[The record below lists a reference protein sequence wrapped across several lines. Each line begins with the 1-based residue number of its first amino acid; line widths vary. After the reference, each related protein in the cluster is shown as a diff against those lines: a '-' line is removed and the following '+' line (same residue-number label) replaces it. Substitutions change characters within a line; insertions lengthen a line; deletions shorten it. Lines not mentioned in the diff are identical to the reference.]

1 MGHGKGGVNGEQVH
15 IQLRHLTASNTIIG
29 TMKKFLSALVL
40 TILVLQT
47 LALAQSEVAP
57 PAQSIPVDQ
66 ENARKARAVLNQT
79 IQALGGQAYL
89 NLQDITQ
96 EGRTY
101 SFYHGRPNSLGIVFW
116 RFYKFPDKDRIEL
129 TKKRDVIYV
138 YNGDK
143 GYEIT
148 YKGTRPQDAKDEVE
162 YMRRSHYALD
172 RVLRKW
178 INEPGVALFYEG
190 ETVAEEKTV
199 DQVTVMN
206 AHNEGVTLFL
216 DTSDHLP
223 VKKTFTWRDAT
234 DKQRNVEDEVYD
246 NYRDVQGIPTP
257 HTITR
262 FYNGDMASQR
272 FLTSVSYNQG
282 ISDSQFAA
290 QAGDAPKK

>member
-1 MGHGKGGVNGEQVH
+1 
-15 IQLRHLTASNTIIG
+15 
-29 TMKKFLSALVL
+29 MKRFLSALAL
-40 TILVLQT
+40 TVLVLQT
-47 LALAQSEVAP
+47 LALAQTEVAP
-57 PAQSIPVDQ
+57 PSQSIPVDQ
-66 ENARKARAVLNQT
+66 ENARKARAVLDRT

-148 YKGTRPQDAKDEVE
+148 YKGTRPQDAKDLIE
-162 YMRRSHYALD
+162 YLRRSHYALD

-190 ETVAEEKTV
+190 ETVAEGKPV

-206 AHNEGVTLFL
+206 AHNEGVTLYL

-262 FYNGDMASQR
+262 SYNGDMSSQR

-282 ISDSQFAA
+282 IADSQFAA
-290 QAGDAPKK
+290 EVGAAQK

>member
-1 MGHGKGGVNGEQVH
+1 
-15 IQLRHLTASNTIIG
+15 
-29 TMKKFLSALVL
+29 MKKFLSALVL
-40 TILVLQT
+40 TILVLPT
-47 LALAQSEVAP
+47 LAQAQSEVAP

-148 YKGTRPQDAKDEVE
+148 YKGTRPQDPKDEAE

-190 ETVAEEKTV
+190 QTVAEGKTV

-223 VKKTFTWRDAT
+223 VKKIFTWRDAT

-262 FYNGDMASQR
+262 SYNGDMASQR

-290 QAGDAPKK
+290 QVGDAPKK

>member
-1 MGHGKGGVNGEQVH
+1 
-15 IQLRHLTASNTIIG
+15 
-29 TMKKFLSALVL
+29 MKIFLSTLVL
-40 TILVLQT
+40 TVLA
-47 LALAQSEVAP
+47 LRLLSLAQSEVAP

-66 ENARKARAVLNQT
+66 ENVRKARAVLNQT

-89 NLQDITQ
+89 NLQDISQ

-148 YKGTRPQDAKDEVE
+148 YKGTRPQDAKDQIE
-162 YMRRSHYALD
+162 YLRRSHYALD

-178 INEPGVALFYEG
+178 VNEPGVALFYEG
-190 ETVAEEKTV
+190 ETVAEGKTV

-262 FYNGDMASQR
+262 FYNGDMSSQR

-290 QAGDAPKK
+290 EVGPAQKP

>member
-1 MGHGKGGVNGEQVH
+1 
-15 IQLRHLTASNTIIG
+15 
-29 TMKKFLSALVL
+29 MKLFLSISALATL
-40 TILVLQT
+40 ILAT
-47 LALAQSEVAP
+47 LALAQTELAP
-57 PAQSIPVDQ
+57 PSQSVPVDQ
-66 ENARKARAVLNQT
+66 ENARKARAVLDQT
-79 IQALGGQAYL
+79 IQALGGSAYL
-89 NLQDITQ
+89 NIQDMSQ
-96 EGRTY
+96 EGRNY

-148 YKGTRPQDAKDEVE
+148 YKGTRPQDAKDQIE
-162 YMRRSHYALD
+162 YLRRSHYALD

-178 INEPGVALFYEG
+178 VNEPGVALFYEG
-190 ETVAEEKTV
+190 ETVAEGKTV

-206 AHNEGVTLFL
+206 AHKEGVTLFL

-262 FYNGDMASQR
+262 FYNGDMSSQR

-282 ISDSQFAA
+282 IRDSQFAA
-290 QAGDAPKK
+290 EVGPAQN

>member
-1 MGHGKGGVNGEQVH
+1 
-15 IQLRHLTASNTIIG
+15 
-29 TMKKFLSALVL
+29 MKKFLSALVL